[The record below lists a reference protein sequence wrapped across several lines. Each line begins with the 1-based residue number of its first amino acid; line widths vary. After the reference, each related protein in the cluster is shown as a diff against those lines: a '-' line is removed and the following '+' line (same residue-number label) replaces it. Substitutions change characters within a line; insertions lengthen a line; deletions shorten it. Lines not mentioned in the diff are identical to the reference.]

1 MTIDCEESESEE
13 EGDVRQTLDGAD
25 DEAEAT
31 PQRGA
36 NFDTL
41 IEVFWFITG
50 CNNGRG
56 LSNESTVWLLSLLCD
71 ERLNLDLIR
80 HWRTLHA
87 VIQFGMTL
95 LMSRRVYVTTSFTIP
110 GWPTPFE
117 VTSTSGKEVVLE
129 LFGNPENAEGFVLFP
144 RPQNSVAGRVY
155 TTPESATYWE
165 DAQKATIEMFGEGT
179 VIVPLILSS
188 DATILSGNERVRV
201 WAVYISIANI
211 PLRRRWLDCGKILM
225 IQSVESA
232 FPRGGAGW
240 NLLKVHLLTHLV
252 DAICRAGLPRE
263 FSAAVYEN
271 AHIRNC
277 KLPYR
282 ASNHRQ
288 PAQAIATHNVRASAL
303 AQLASSIPGRRRYQT
318 ALCRAVATGRP
329 QLTQARKS
337 LTERPTGK
345 SDDASVFEQIDWAV
359 GGLLMFY
366 DTVMRNAGLR
376 PFPAW
381 AHTAVALPAVPT
393 DFGLIKPHYARA
405 AATLHGHT
413 AFSCVEYESVA
424 RQPLYGRML
433 MLLDAEEPLENGEHE
448 KVEVAVMQRLT
459 APGLDAGTGCQMLG
473 PGSLF
478 HGLAVIPIACIKRA
492 VHCVPSFVKRDL
504 WYLNKW
510 AYFCTLE
517 PY

>member
-1 MTIDCEESESEE
+1 MSTPTYSPDRSGSDSEDSLNESEQEPPSDDDDDDISGHREHDEAGPSAKDGMTIDCEESESEE

-211 PLRRRWLDCGKILM
+211 PLRRRWLDCGKILL
-225 IQSVESA
+225 A
-232 FPRGGAGW
+232 
-240 NLLKVHLLTHLV
+240 LL
-252 DAICRAGLPRE
+252 
-263 FSAAVYEN
+263 
-271 AHIRNC
+271 
-277 KLPYR
+277 
-282 ASNHRQ
+282 
-288 PAQAIATHNVRASAL
+288 
-303 AQLASSIPGRRRYQT
+303 
-318 ALCRAVATGRP
+318 
-329 QLTQARKS
+329 
-337 LTERPTGK
+337 
-345 SDDASVFEQIDWAV
+345 
-359 GGLLMFY
+359 
-366 DTVMRNAGLR
+366 
-376 PFPAW
+376 PFPPIDMSPAMKVGLFQ
-381 AHTAVALPAVPT
+381 AAMKIVLADLVVASHT
-393 DFGLIKPHYARA
+393 
-405 AATLHGHT
+405 
-413 AFSCVEYESVA
+413 
-424 RQPLYGRML
+424 
-433 MLLDAEEPLENGEHE
+433 
-448 KVEVAVMQRLT
+448 
-459 APGLDAGTGCQMLG
+459 
-473 PGSLF
+473 
-478 HGLAVIPIACIKRA
+478 
-492 VHCVPSFVKRDL
+492 
-504 WYLNKW
+504 
-510 AYFCTLE
+510 
-517 PY
+517 